1 MCNAKGR
8 GDVGFRD
15 LSNFN
20 QALIAKQGWRVI
32 QFPDSL
38 MTKVLQPQYLK
49 KKDFMNA
56 KLGYKPFF
64 I

>member
-38 MTKVLQPQYLK
+38 MAKVLQPQYLK
-49 KKDFMNA
+49 KKRLYEC
-56 KLGYKPFF
+56 KVGL
-64 I
+64 